1 MSERYRRVTRIRLFG
16 MRAVLF
22 AVCGA
27 LLVSC
32 ATIPTGSP
40 PHALGPVQRASGAQ
54 DTLAVPEPAPGM
66 SPETLIR
73 DFLKAS
79 VDPTSRHGKAR
90 EFLTEEA
97 ARTWDDAPGGA
108 IIDTIDVL
116 LPEEQ
121 NEHQADRMRFQIRA
135 MAVGHIES
143 DGVVGRDDTA
153 VARQIEVTR
162 VRGEWRISSLDKGVL
177 VDAKQFQYRY
187 QRRNLYFLNPSGAQL
202 VPDPRWISGDPTAL
216 AEQLV
221 QLLINGPRPLLA
233 DAVRTQFPQHAALR
247 SPIARVNGQPGNPNA
262 HGLSIDFKGLGELD
276 QRGKQL
282 LAAQVIWTLSAAG
295 VTGPYLISIG
305 GIPME
310 DRLSAGWTTND
321 VEPWDPTGEASGNTM
336 YAVYGGTLA
345 RVTDRGV
352 QKVSGAL
359 GVVNSILAAAVNDQ
373 ESYAAAVVK
382 GPDGSAQLMVGPPD
396 KTVNLGATAEH
407 MMTRPTWTQDG
418 RKVWTVIDG
427 SDVVSVGVDPNGQLT
442 RSDVDIS
449 ELGRGPG
456 DGPITELRLSHD
468 GVRAALVVDGRLIMM
483 NVRQN
488 AAGGYSLTDAQ
499 LLLTAN
505 PEHPVQVT
513 SVDWGAGDVLY
524 VAQALAG
531 PAGLEH
537 PVLEVPIG
545 SPFSSPIP
553 SRNLTPPV
561 SSITASASMVYVTD
575 SRAVLQLRRSGGSED
590 FWKEIP
596 MLHGTLSTIVL
607 PK

>member
-1 MSERYRRVTRIRLFG
+1 MTRQPSFQF
-16 MRAVLF
+16 RAVLLGLC
-22 AVCGA
+22 VA
-27 LLVSC
+27 LLASC

-40 PHALGPVQRASGAQ
+40 PHALGPVQRAAGAQ
-54 DTLAVPEPAPGM
+54 DTMAVPEPSPGM

-79 VDPTSRHGKAR
+79 VDPAARHGKAR

-97 ARTWDDAPGGA
+97 ARTWDDSPGGT

-116 LPEEQ
+116 LPEDQ

-135 MAVGHIES
+135 IAIGHIES

-177 VDAKQFQYRY
+177 ADAKQFQYRY

-202 VPDPRWISGDPTAL
+202 VPDPRWVSGDPTAL

-221 QLLINGPRPLLA
+221 QLLINGPRPLLSS
-233 DAVRTQFPQHAALR
+233 AVRTQFPQHAALR
-247 SPIARVNGQPGNPNA
+247 SPVARVAGQPGNPNA

-276 QRGKQL
+276 QKGKQL
-282 LAAQVIWTLSAAG
+282 LAAQVIWTLASAG
-295 VTGPYLISIG
+295 ITGPYLISVG
-305 GIPME
+305 GIPVE

-321 VEPWDPTGEASGNTM
+321 VGPWDPTGESSGNTM

-352 QKVSGAL
+352 QKVAGAL
-359 GVVNSILAAAVNDQ
+359 GVVNSILTAAVNDQ

-407 MMTRPTWTQDG
+407 TMTRPTWTPDG
-418 RKVWTVIDG
+418 LKVWTVLDG
-427 SDVVSVGVDPNGQLT
+427 SVVACASVDANGQLT

-449 ELGRGPG
+449 ELGRTPQ

-468 GVRAALVVDGRLIMM
+468 GVRAALVVGGRLITM

-488 AAGGYSLTDAQ
+488 AEGGYSLTDAQ
-499 LLLTAN
+499 SLLTSN

-531 PAGLEH
+531 PPGLEP
-537 PVLEVPIG
+537 PVLEVPVG
-545 SPFSSPIP
+545 SPFSTPIP
-553 SRNLTPPV
+553 TRNLTPPI
-561 SSITASASMVYVTD
+561 SSITASSTMIYVTD
-575 SRAVLQLRRSGGSED
+575 SRAVLQLRRNGGPED

-596 MLHGTLSTIVL
+596 MLHGTLSTIIL